1 MLLSYITDRSGCGGD
16 LLPVTGRALRAG
28 VDFVQVREKDLPA
41 RELYELCA
49 KILQLPNP
57 HQTRILVNGRA
68 DVALAVGAHGVHL
81 PAGSPSPAR
90 LRAIAPHPFVIGVS
104 CHSREEVVRAEAEG
118 ADYVVFGPVF
128 ATPSKQIYGPAQG
141 LERLREVCEAVELPV
156 VALGGVKVEN
166 TLSCLEA
173 GAAGIA
179 GISLFQGG
187 DEVEPVVRELRRLA
201 QALL

>member
-1 MLLSYITDRSGCGGD
+1 
-16 LLPVTGRALRAG
+16 
-28 VDFVQVREKDLPA
+28 
-41 RELYELCA
+41 
-49 KILQLPNP
+49 
-57 HQTRILVNGRA
+57 
-68 DVALAVGAHGVHL
+68 
-81 PAGSPSPAR
+81 
-90 LRAIAPHPFVIGVS
+90 
-104 CHSREEVVRAEAEG
+104 
-118 ADYVVFGPVF
+118 
-128 ATPSKQIYGPAQG
+128 
-141 LERLREVCEAVELPV
+141 